1 MAFEKRVETYFHLTS
16 WASGGIRVEGVYPT
30 PIEESRYWIAQHDAQ
45 RQFDTMLPEMVGLR
59 DALAL
64 LGLSPEAAARAK
76 AQAQA
81 AKEDLYERVRA
92 AEFSDAPSR
101 RRCMFVCESEAEL
114 REYIAR
120 YKFPTAGRTVFELQM
135 VTWTVEPTETQLA
148 DMQLS
153 RESFQR
159 LNELRRIRVN
169 PRFLD
174 SNGENNAERTT
185 LARRYWSSDNTEPE
199 QLTEV
204 LFEGFFVV
212 KRIVETWPA
221 AVLESSID
229 SAPGEQ
235 QP

>member
-16 WASGGIRVEGVYPT
+16 WAPGGIRVEGVYPT
-30 PIEESRYWIAQHDAQ
+30 PIEESPYWTRQHDGQ
-45 RQFDTMLPEMVGLR
+45 QQFDAMLPEIAGIR
-59 DALAL
+59 DVLAL
-64 LGLSPEAAARAK
+64 FGLSPEAVARAK
-76 AQAQA
+76 GQAQT
-81 AKEDLYERVRA
+81 AKENLYERVRA

-101 RRCMFVCESEAEL
+101 RRCMFVCESEAKL

-135 VTWTVEPTETQLA
+135 VTWTDEPTETQLA

-153 RESFQR
+153 RENFQR
-159 LNELRRIRVN
+159 LNELCRIRVN

-174 SNGENNAERTT
+174 SNDENDAEQTT

-212 KRIVETWPA
+212 KRIVETWPV
-221 AVLESSID
+221 AVPEASVD
-229 SAPGEQ
+229 APGER